1 MYTAAF
7 PDKKSM
13 QCQSSWFA
21 TSFTPL
27 FQTTRN
33 FCFDKALKLKLEIT
47 PGQTIA
53 ELLFLYYCSTWK
65 PWSQTET
72 LLCWASINKDCF
84 ILTL

>member
-7 PDKKSM
+7 LDKKSM

-27 FQTTRN
+27 FQTTKN
-33 FCFDKALKLKLEIT
+33 YCFDKVLKLKLEIT
-47 PGQTIA
+47 PDQMIA

-72 LLCWASINKDCF
+72 LLCWTGVNKDRLM
-84 ILTL
+84 LTL